1 VTSAPVGPLRLVR
14 ALVVA
19 GAVVGLAVGAHR
31 LGGGVLPDPL
41 VVLALG
47 ALVLSVT
54 SLLAGR
60 KFTVPVLTL
69 VLGAGQVALHAALT
83 WLAPVAC
90 MAGGVAAGSHV
101 SSAHLGHGGGAMSL
115 TCASGVVMPAHAPMD
130 LSPAMVGA
138 HVAATAVTVLVIAS
152 GERALWWLLTWLRPR
167 AAVADAV
174 DVPVVQRPIVVPGRV
189 EARRRRSGYLRIS
202 PRRGPPARVLT
213 PSPLFA

>member
-1 VTSAPVGPLRLVR
+1 MTSASVGPLRLVR

-31 LGGGVLPDPL
+31 LGGGVLPDPF

-47 ALVLSVT
+47 ALGLSVT
-54 SLLAGR
+54 SVLADR
-60 KFTVPVLTL
+60 KFTVPVLTV

-83 WLAPVAC
+83 WLAPVGC
-90 MAGGVAAGSHV
+90 MAGGVEVGSHL

-115 TCASGVVMPAHAPMD
+115 TCASGVVMPAHADMA

-152 GERALWWLLTWLRPR
+152 VERALWWLLTWLRPR
-167 AAVADAV
+167 AAVADGV
-174 DVPVVQRPIVVPGRV
+174 DVPVVQHPIVVPGRV
-189 EARRRRSGYLRIS
+189 EARRRRTGYWHLWA
-202 PRRGPPARVLT
+202 PPAR
-213 PSPLFA
+213 PDRPL